1 MGETTT
7 NTTATTTDASAQAQ
21 HQAERAANEAA
32 GATAPSVT
40 TPELEAVVGADG
52 KPVETIKLQNGI
64 EATVCGKDP
73 KTGQYILT
81 CPDTPENRAKYP
93 GNPKKVQEVRNSSP
107 TVANAVQFNRN
118 AQTPDGK
125 GLLTITIQGKQGEPA
140 SLAELTKAAKAQN
153 GGLMHIVDKTRENEN
168 AAQAESKKS
177 SFWDSSKSWLDPS
190 GWKFWA
196 ALLTTL
202 GLATLGILAFR
213 KGGWLNPRP
222 HINPPV
228 TPPSP
233 NPEPTPDRPGIDLPE
248 NEDEWTN
255 NNDDNTNTGNTTHI
269 PSNVITGQGSITETL
284 TGSATPV
291 QDGTTSGHT
300 SRFPSIG
307 QDKDY

>member
-1 MGETTT
+1 MGESPT
-7 NTTATTTDASAQAQ
+7 NTTTTDASAQAQ
-21 HQAERAANEAA
+21 HQSERAANEAA

-93 GNPKKVQEVRNSSP
+93 GNPKKVQGVRNSSP

-177 SFWDSSKSWLDPS
+177 SFWDSS
-190 GWKFWA
+190 
-196 ALLTTL
+196 
-202 GLATLGILAFR
+202 I
-213 KGGWLNPRP
+213 
-222 HINPPV
+222 
-228 TPPSP
+228 
-233 NPEPTPDRPGIDLPE
+233 
-248 NEDEWTN
+248 TN
-255 NNDDNTNTGNTTHI
+255 IHCTRT
-269 PSNVITGQGSITETL
+269 
-284 TGSATPV
+284 
-291 QDGTTSGHT
+291 
-300 SRFPSIG
+300 
-307 QDKDY
+307 K

>member
-1 MGETTT
+1 MGEPTT
-7 NTTATTTDASAQAQ
+7 NTTAATTTDASAQAQ
-21 HQAERAANEAA
+21 HQAGRAANEAA

-52 KPVETIKLQNGI
+52 KPVETIKLPNGI

-93 GNPKKVQEVRNSSP
+93 GNPKKVQGVRNSSP

-153 GGLMHIVDKTRENEN
+153 GGLMHIVDKTKENEN
-168 AAQAESKKS
+168 TAQAESKKS
-177 SFWDSSKSWLDPS
+177 SFWDSSKSWWDPS

-213 KGGWLNPRP
+213 KGGWLNPRS
-222 HINPPV
+222 HSNPSV
-228 TPPSP
+228 TPSSP
-233 NPEPTPDRPGIDLPE
+233 NPEPTPPE
-248 NEDEWTN
+248 NIPDHEDEWTN
-255 NNDDNTNTGNTTHI
+255 NNDNTNTGNTTHI
-269 PSNVITGQGSITETL
+269 PSNVVTGQGSITEAIA
-284 TGSATPV
+284 GNAAVVP
-291 QDGTTSGHT
+291 DGTTSGHT
-300 SRFPSIG
+300 SRFPNIG
-307 QDKDY
+307 QDKNY